1 MVVIHRIII
10 RCRTIFD
17 PSLRK
22 LASQPKAFFAL
33 VLFKTNKKTKKNDLS
48 LQKRR
53 QRGGTRFDWGKSGN
67 DHPLGNLF
75 STEIHAHGL
84 GSLFLT
90 KKSQ

>member
-1 MVVIHRIII
+1 MQVSKKRKSKKKAKMVVIHRIII

-48 LQKRR
+48 LQKKAPKGRY
-53 QRGGTRFDWGKSGN
+53 
-67 DHPLGNLF
+67 
-75 STEIHAHGL
+75 EV
-84 GSLFLT
+84 
-90 KKSQ
+90 